1 MNLKKILTN
10 NKLLVRLIISY
21 LITSVLLTGILMGA
35 VSSFISS
42 RTKTKTTE
50 TAQHIMRQS
59 YSTSYY
65 SLTDI
70 YGDYYQLWSRN
81 EKIIK
86 ALNADQ
92 LSNED
97 IKSIS
102 RTIDEA
108 SFRDDF
114 IDSVYLINKKAN
126 LVISNISEPQTID
139 EFYDNG
145 GVDLFND
152 FEKYYDGYKD
162 EVFFPRKT
170 SYKINNIDHNKNY
183 ISIVYASKNIDGQLN
198 SGIIVNIDQNKLSA
212 LVNSGNEK
220 ATMIIANS
228 AGKIISDSQGKG
240 FGKDLPRGDFYNEI
254 ANSNNEEGSFTGD
267 YLGEKSFITYKK
279 ADNIGFVFIS
289 ITPYSFITEEVS
301 KINKVIAMFFI
312 TSMFVS
318 LLVSI
323 FSVKK
328 VYEPLNNLIKDMRD
342 NPSVENIYAMDEY
355 DFLGETY
362 NNLILKNQQSHVS
375 MVFNGNYSDSTI
387 AILGFSEGKFLTFA
401 IIPDD
406 ASSRTS
412 NTLQELIDIIEV
424 NTKWL
429 GAITSNDCV
438 GFIINESDFDD
449 RKIDYI
455 MEELVNLQEIISN
468 KLDITISIGLGT
480 VVNSLDSIKFSHRY
494 ALIAVQYALS
504 LGENQFISYNEI
516 ENSKVAASV
525 NKDSITESIVE
536 YISNNFSRQDFSVD
550 EIATEVNLSL
560 GYIRQIF
567 RSEKGIT
574 LNDYIIS
581 CRIDKAKELLL
592 NTDDTAKDIS
602 EAVGYYD
609 NRYFYTIFK
618 KKVGM
623 TTDEFRKS
631 LKEVSIDENK

>member
-1 MNLKKILTN
+1 MNFKKILRN

-21 LITSVLLTGILMGA
+21 LITSILLTGILMGV
-35 VSSFISS
+35 VSSFIST
-42 RTKTKTTE
+42 RTKDKTTE
-50 TAQHIMRQS
+50 AAQNVMRQS

-70 YGDYYQLWSRN
+70 YGDYYQLWSRDEN
-81 EKIIK
+81 IVK
-86 ALNADQ
+86 ALDANQ
-92 LSNED
+92 LSDED
-97 IKSIS
+97 IKLIS
-102 RTIDEA
+102 GIIDNA
-108 SFRDDF
+108 SFRDNF
-114 IDSVYLINKKAN
+114 IDSVYLINKNAN

-139 EFYDNG
+139 TFYDNG
-145 GVDLFND
+145 GVELFND
-152 FEKYYDGYKD
+152 FEKNYDSFKD
-162 EVFFPRKT
+162 TVFFPRKT
-170 SYKINNIDHNKNY
+170 SYKINNMDYNKNY
-183 ISIVYASKNIDGQLN
+183 ISIVYASKDIDGQFN
-198 SGIIVNIDQNKLSA
+198 SGLIVNIDQNKLSA

-228 AGKIISDSQGKG
+228 AGKIISDSEDNG
-240 FGKDLPRGDFYNEI
+240 FGKDLPRGKFYNKI
-254 ANSNNEEGSFTGD
+254 ANSNNEEDSFTGD

-279 ADNIGFVFIS
+279 ANNIGFVFIS
-289 ITPYSFITEEVS
+289 ITPYSLIRREVTEV
-301 KINKVIAMFFI
+301 NKVIAIFFI
-312 TSMFVS
+312 IAMFVS

-323 FSVKK
+323 YSIKRI
-328 VYEPLNNLIKDMRD
+328 YEPLNNLIKDMKD
-342 NPSVENIYAMDEY
+342 NPSVENIYGMHEY
-355 DFLGETY
+355 DFLGEAY
-362 NNLILKNQQSHVS
+362 NSLILKNKQSHIS
-375 MVFNGNYSDSTI
+375 MVFNGNYSASTME
-387 AILGFSEGKFLTFA
+387 ILGFSEGKFLSFA

-406 ASSRTS
+406 LSLRTS
-412 NTLQELIDIIEV
+412 NILQEVIHIIEV
-424 NTKWL
+424 NLKWL
-429 GAITSNDCV
+429 GAITSNDSV
-438 GFIINESDFDD
+438 GVIINESDFDD
-449 RKIDYI
+449 NKIDDI

-504 LGENQFISYNEI
+504 LGENQVVSYNEI

-525 NKDSITESIVE
+525 NKDSITENVVE
-536 YISNNFSRQDFSVD
+536 YILNNFQRQDFSVN
-550 EIATEVNLSL
+550 EIATEVDLSL

-592 NTDDTAKDIS
+592 TTDHTAKDIS

-631 LKEVSIDENK
+631 VKEETFDEGK